1 MTEKLNESIFDLLR
15 LLFRYVSHRLNF
27 QHFLYLLVFITFD
40 IGDAVTAS
48 FMMDSQGISAEN
60 NILVQYIYFDYGLS
74 GLISAKL
81 LFIIIPLKL
90 ASTIVKRSY
99 WMINGVLLALIM
111 VGILA
116 IQANLQSISGLTHM
130 SPNEINLIY
139 LMVLFMLSLGG
150 TIIDDHI
157 SRIQIEKSFFKS

>member
-1 MTEKLNESIFDLLR
+1 MTEKPNESFIDFIR
-15 LLFRYVSHRLNF
+15 LLFRYVSHKLNF

-48 FMMDSQGISAEN
+48 FMMDSKGIIAEY
-60 NILVQYIYFDYGLS
+60 NIIIQYIYFEYGLA

-116 IQANLQSISGLTHM
+116 IQANLQSISGFPHM
-130 SPNEINLIY
+130 SPNEINMIY
-139 LMVLFMLSLGG
+139 LMVLFILSLGG

-157 SRIQIEKSFFKS
+157 SKIQMEKSFFKS